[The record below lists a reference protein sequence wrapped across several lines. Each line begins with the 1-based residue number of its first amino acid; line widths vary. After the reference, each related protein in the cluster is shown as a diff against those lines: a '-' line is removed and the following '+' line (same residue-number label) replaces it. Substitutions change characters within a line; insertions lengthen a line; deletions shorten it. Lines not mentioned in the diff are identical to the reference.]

1 MAPQISGRSET
12 ARASK
17 MSISRR
23 NTWSIFLEASC
34 WISAAFLIVW
44 SWQDARFRDAA
55 GVLSGSVCL
64 PISIGVACA
73 LLSSAFFR
81 EWRQSGAWLALAIVG
96 QGAALQMID
105 AGRMIGYQHLRP
117 FSSLFNSSPVIMAIF
132 ALQSILVIGGV
143 LKWRRQILQSL
154 LTLFKPWQLAV
165 IGLAFVLTSATV
177 SRVVSDYLI
186 ELPSAALVQ
195 SINLFNILLAIRTL
209 PESSLA
215 ILKIKIDK
223 LFGAPGEEGP
233 AATLRIDRFALI
245 AAIWVT
251 ALAGLLSYFSY
262 ERHPHI
268 ADEVV
273 YLLHARYFA
282 AGMLTMPAPPVQE
295 AFHIDLMNYEP
306 SRWFSPVPPGWP
318 AMLAAGVLLG
328 IPWLINPLLGG
339 LHVLLAYLLIGEL
352 YDRRTA
358 RIVVFLLCLSPWH
371 VFMAMNFMTHT
382 FAGVC
387 TLGAAVAIVAAR
399 RSGRAVWALPG
410 GIAAAFVGA
419 IRPLEGLIVAGL
431 LGLWAIGIGG
441 KRLKASSIAAFV
453 LGGLLIAGLL
463 LPYNKYLTGSTTK
476 FPIMDYTDKYY
487 GPNSNAMGFG
497 ADRGL
502 GWALDPYPGHG
513 PVDALIN
520 ANLNIFSINIELL
533 GWSAGS
539 ILLMAVLIFSGS
551 FRKNDYLMMAL
562 IAATFIAHFFYWYS
576 GGPDFGARY
585 WYLMLVPCVVLSVR
599 GLQVIEE
606 KGALF
611 FNTQRPILLV
621 MAFSLMA
628 LINYFPWRAIDKY
641 HHYLEMRPDI
651 RTLAKEYNFGRS
663 LVLIRGSQ
671 FPEYASAAVYNPL
684 DLDAAAPIFA
694 WDKNPEVRART
705 LESYPDRPVWIIDGP
720 SITGGG
726 FRISSGPVSAGS
738 LTGRSD

>member
-1 MAPQISGRSET
+1 MTPQIPEQSEII
-12 ARASK
+12 RATK
-17 MSISRR
+17 K
-23 NTWSIFLEASC
+23 WSIILEALC
-34 WISAAFLIVW
+34 WIGAACLIIW
-44 SWQDARFRDAA
+44 SMQAARFRDAD
-55 GVLSGSVCL
+55 GVLSGTVCL
-64 PISIGVACA
+64 PISFAAAIA

-105 AGRMIGYQHLRP
+105 AGRLIGYQHLRP
-117 FSSLFNSSPVIMAIF
+117 FSSLFYSSPEIISIF
-132 ALQSILVIGGV
+132 ALQSILVVGGIV
-143 LKWRRQILQSL
+143 RLRRSL
-154 LTLFKPWQLAV
+154 LDSLGSIFKSWQLAA

-195 SINLFNILLAIRTL
+195 AINLFNILLAILTL

-223 LFGAPGEEGP
+223 LFGAPGEEGA
-233 AATLRIDRFALI
+233 AATFRIDRFALM

-251 ALAGLLSYFSY
+251 GLAGLLNYFSY

-282 AGMLTMPAPPVQE
+282 AGMLTMPAPPVEE
-295 AFHIDLMNYEP
+295 AFHVDLMNYEA

-328 IPWLINPLLGG
+328 IPWLVNPVLGG
-339 LHVLLAYLLIGEL
+339 LNVLLAYLLIGEL

-358 RIVVFLLCLSPWH
+358 RIAIFLLCLSPWH

-382 FAGVC
+382 FASVSA
-387 TLGAAVAIVAAR
+387 LGAAVAIVAAR
-399 RSGRAVWALPG
+399 RSGLSIRAFPG
-410 GIAAAFVGA
+410 GMAAAIVGA

-431 LGLWAIGIGG
+431 LGLWMIGIGG
-441 KRLKASSIAAFV
+441 KRLKTSSIVAFV

-463 LPYNKYLTGSTTK
+463 LPYNKYLTGSSTK
-476 FPIMDYTDKYY
+476 FPIMEYTDKYY

-502 GWALDPYPGHG
+502 GWALDPNPGHG

-520 ANLNIFSINIELL
+520 ANLNIFSINTELF

-539 ILLMAVLIFSGS
+539 ILLMAILLLSGS

-562 IAATFIAHFFYWYS
+562 IAATFIAHFFYWFS

-585 WYLMLVPCVVLSVR
+585 WYLMLIPCVVLSVR

-606 KGALF
+606 RGAILF
-611 FNTQRPILLV
+611 HGQRPILIV
-621 MAFSLMA
+621 MALSLIA
-628 LINYFPWRAIDKY
+628 LINFFPWRAIDKY
-641 HHYLEMRPDI
+641 YHYLEMRPDI
-651 RTLAKEYNFGRS
+651 RTMAREHNFGRS
-663 LVLIRGSQ
+663 LVLIRGSL
-671 FPEYASAAVYNPL
+671 FPEYSSAAVYNPL
-684 DLDAAAPIFA
+684 DLNADAPIYA

-705 LESYPDRPVWIIDGP
+705 LKSYPDRPVWIIDGP

-726 FRISSGPVSAGS
+726 FRVSSGPVSAGS